1 LKNGYLTNGFE
12 NMTKIDPQ
20 IWMKSWDKHVKN
32 NLEYPTESL
41 GTLYAR
47 VMEKFPDRPA
57 FWMLKREISFRE
69 MSENVE
75 KFATFLQQNGIKK
88 GDIVAINLPN
98 CPQYLFAHF
107 GALLAGAAVSGVN
120 PLMSEREVSYQL
132 NDSKAKVIVTL
143 DAIYDKRLRKILDE
157 TPNLEI
163 IVATNLSEYMGLSS
177 FMVFL
182 AKLLKKIPKGKISD
196 WPGKKVVK
204 FLDIMENTV
213 TDVKKVNI
221 DVDKDLALL
230 QYTGGTTGFPK
241 GTELTHSNMITQHTL
256 FTHWLDME
264 YGAGKEIVISAF
276 PMFHL
281 AGLMVAS
288 EALWV
293 AGSQILIP
301 NPRDTDHLIEEME
314 NKKPTIMANV
324 PSLYGMIMNNPKS
337 KDIPNDV
344 LDNINV
350 YVSGA
355 APFPAEMINDFER
368 HMKAENKVMEL
379 YGMTETSPVSVCNP
393 YLGKKKI
400 GKVGLPLP
408 DTQLKIVDID
418 SGNEVGVGEVG
429 ELLFKGGIVTR
440 GYLNKPEATKQ
451 TIEDGWIH
459 TGDVG
464 VMDEDGYIQIVDR
477 IKDMLIVSGYKVYS
491 VHVED
496 VLNKQPDIDLV
507 AIVGLEDEKR
517 PGSEIV
523 KAYVKLKPGIEQTE
537 VVEEKIKK
545 FATENL
551 SKYEVPRLWEF
562 REELPLTVVGK
573 VLKKALRED

>member
-1 LKNGYLTNGFE
+1 LKNGYLTNGVE

-20 IWMKSWDKHVKN
+20 IWMKSWDNHVKN

>member
-1 LKNGYLTNGFE
+1 
-12 NMTKIDPQ
+12 MTKIDPQ